1 MARYGWWRAAPCKH
15 ACSALSPVPHAQD
28 TLWTLAK
35 WVVAFPVVV
44 YTITKWEYAKSDRLF
59 GREERKFM

>member
-1 MARYGWWRAAPCKH
+1 MLLLLHKH
-15 ACSALSPVPHAQD
+15 DLVSLQD
-28 TLWTLAK
+28 TWWTIGK

-59 GREERKFM
+59 KREERKFM